1 MMDRNI
7 IDYYTIDCAISSKI
21 EIENHYQIDFGN
33 PEGSTMLN
41 LKIQNI
47 PLSCAKSPKNIIH
60 TLFVVFFSLLEI
72 KPTFVF
78 QHKEKKIK

>member
-1 MMDRNI
+1 MLVI
-7 IDYYTIDCAISSKI
+7 I

-47 PLSCAKSPKNIIH
+47 PSCTKSPKNITH
-60 TLFVVFFSLLEI
+60 TLFVVFSSLLEI

-78 QHKEKKIK
+78 QHKEKKIIPLSTQMYKN